1 MDRKKRIIKSKLK
14 QSLHVFSFRSY
25 EPKHVCI
32 YHYLLFV
39 SFHLLLRS
47 SGALTGVSGVVD
59 GSVCL
64 DEDVPGMEGHH
75 QYPLLRVQAV
85 KVHRQIHK
93 LVLRLLAIQTIR
105 GQLAKRGQRVAALT
119 DFFWA
124 ISLFPVSDSS

>member
-1 MDRKKRIIKSKLK
+1 MN
-14 QSLHVFSFRSY
+14 
-25 EPKHVCI
+25 PKHECT
-32 YHYLLFV
+32 YRYLWFI
-39 SFHLLLRS
+39 SFHS
-47 SGALTGVSGVVD
+47 LTSVSGVVD

-105 GQLAKRGQRVAALT
+105 GQLAKKGRRVTIGLNNICQHHHGDESDT
-119 DFFWA
+119 
-124 ISLFPVSDSS
+124 FPWNSNNI